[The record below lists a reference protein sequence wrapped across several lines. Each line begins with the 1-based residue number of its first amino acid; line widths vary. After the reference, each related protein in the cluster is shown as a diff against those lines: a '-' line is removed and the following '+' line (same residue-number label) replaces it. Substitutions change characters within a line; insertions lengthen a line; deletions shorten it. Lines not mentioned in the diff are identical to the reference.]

1 MAESRQHLRTLQR
14 PIWHKDRMCREGKEI
29 TELKTYI
36 LKIIYKKSM
45 GTAPKMKK
53 FSFQIENVV

>member
-1 MAESRQHLRTLQR
+1 
-14 PIWHKDRMCREGKEI
+14 MCREGKEI
-29 TELKTYI
+29 TKLKTYI

-53 FSFQIENVV
+53 FSFQIENVVWK